1 MNGNL
6 DKAVDKAGSDSL
18 SVEIGAEDLSDPSL
32 LSLWFQLTFK
42 TFSRL
47 LLKKEEL
54 VDLRCNL
61 AKVKCLNSLR
71 DKNAVDPNPSLYYFG
86 LLP

>member
-18 SVEIGAEDLSDPSL
+18 SVEIGAEDLSDPFL
-32 LSLWFQLTFK
+32 LSLWFQLTLK

-47 LLKKEEL
+47 
-54 VDLRCNL
+54 
-61 AKVKCLNSLR
+61 
-71 DKNAVDPNPSLYYFG
+71 
-86 LLP
+86 